1 MDFTIL
7 LRETAEEALTLSP
20 ATQKKEGAAC
30 SRPHFINTLAN
41 AKLVKNDQMR
51 QIASENYEVSE
62 RQTVA
67 RPLAQR

>member
-30 SRPHFINTLAN
+30 SRPHFINTLSIPPIRIQQ
-41 AKLVKNDQMR
+41 LLYD
-51 QIASENYEVSE
+51 
-62 RQTVA
+62 
-67 RPLAQR
+67 